1 MSACVFVILY
11 QFTEKYH
18 NVSENCLCSSEKKQ
32 NIGNQQVTVESTN
45 QVFVTQE
52 RNIIILIYWFGWWI
66 QQ

>member
-32 NIGNQQVTVESTN
+32 NMENQLVTVESTN
-45 QVFVTQE
+45 QMSGTQE
-52 RNIIILIYWFGWWI
+52 CNVII
-66 QQ
+66 